1 MAKIFTRYGDG
12 TPIELTEAEL
22 MQDLEAGTEDA
33 ADRGKIPPL
42 SKEEL
47 KHLFDI
53 FASPCKFVSV
63 DRGNEV
69 ILTYD
74 AATLKIRRVGVAVDR
89 IQALQI
95 YEKIMGADT
104 MELCHV
110 DYSFKPLKPII
121 TMEQPVLEQA
131 LLVTHIPL
139 FYGAMPNL
147 GLYSQPDGPFPN
159 PAELM
164 PAGKIKEAQ
173 ESYEQTVAEAVR
185 DIVFVA
191 GAMYESGADGINI
204 DTVGAAGDADF
215 LAALLATEELK
226 RRYPGICIEMGMAG
240 EFIIGMHGGLTYDG
254 VRLAGLYPHGQLKLA
269 QKAGVTIFGPVVNTN
284 STESSPWNLARATT
298 FIKAAGE
305 IAGIPLHPNMGM
317 GVGAVPLN
325 DHPPAD
331 IVSRA
336 SKAMVEICRLDGL

>member
-12 TPIELTEAEL
+12 TPTELSEAEL

-53 FASPCKFVSV
+53 FASPSKFVSV

-131 LLVTHIPL
+131 LLATHIPL

-226 RRYPGICIEMGMAG
+226 RRYPDICIEMGMAG
-240 EFIIGMHGGLTYDG
+240 EFVIGMHGGLTYDG
-254 VRLAGLYPHGQLKLA
+254 VRLAGLYPHDQMKLA

-284 STESSPWNLARATT
+284 STESSPWNVARATT

-305 IAGIPLHPNMGM
+305 IAGIPLHANMGM